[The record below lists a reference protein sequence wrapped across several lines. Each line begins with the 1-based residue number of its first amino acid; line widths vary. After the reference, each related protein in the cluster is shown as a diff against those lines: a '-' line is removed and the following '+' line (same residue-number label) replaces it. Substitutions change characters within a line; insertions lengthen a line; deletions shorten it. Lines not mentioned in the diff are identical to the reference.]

1 MCIRDSTH
9 ISTFFINSVA
19 SPENV
24 FTSSRR
30 EWKETDNESKSESR
44 FDSFRDYLELGFNH
58 ILSGYDHLA
67 FLLAILI
74 LGFTLKHLIIVIT
87 GFTIGHSITL
97 AFGALGLV
105 TPSSQFVEALIG
117 YSIVIIAVEL
127 SLIHI

>member
-1 MCIRDSTH
+1 MECGFEESTINFELFFDEDPTHTH
-9 ISTFFINSVA
+9 ISTFYINSVA
-19 SPENV
+19 SPEKV
-24 FTSSRR
+24 FTSSNR

-74 LGFTLKHLIIVIT
+74 LGFTLKSLIIEIT

-97 AFGALGLV
+97 ALGAL
-105 TPSSQFVEALIG
+105 E
-117 YSIVIIAVEL
+117 Y
-127 SLIHI
+127 